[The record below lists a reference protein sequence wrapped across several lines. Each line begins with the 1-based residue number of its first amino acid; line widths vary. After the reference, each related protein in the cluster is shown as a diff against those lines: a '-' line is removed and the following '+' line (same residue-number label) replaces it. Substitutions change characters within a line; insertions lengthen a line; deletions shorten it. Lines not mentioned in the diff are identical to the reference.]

1 MPLLKTDAPALNN
14 IDSWI
19 NSAPIDLEE
28 GTHLLYF
35 WNYSCNCCR
44 QRIKLF
50 QQINQQYSEIKVI
63 GIHTPEFVFEQVEGN
78 LRNAVDRMNIEH
90 TIAHDIQ
97 GETSENYDM
106 AYSNQAVI
114 VDKGS
119 IVHQQTNRMEG
130 ERLVEKVSEILETE
144 KEVDISEL
152 DQDIPPQQFFGYS
165 RTLGLNQEGNY
176 PGKKNYRLPK
186 NRKKE
191 ETYLKGTWEQ
201 TEYFIEA
208 GDNSE
213 LWFNFESSEV
223 SLVID
228 PNDSIRDIEV
238 LINGEP
244 VSEEDAG
251 EDLRV
256 EDGRSYLR
264 SKHPDIY
271 TVFDSDFQA
280 NEITLIPDKKTRFY
294 ALSFR

>member
-1 MPLLKTDAPALNN
+1 MPLLKTNAPALND
-14 IDSWI
+14 IDRWI
-19 NSAPIDLEE
+19 NSTPIDLEE

-50 QQINQQYSEIKVI
+50 QQINQRYSEIKVI
-63 GIHTPEFVFEQVEGN
+63 GVHTPKFAFEQDEGN

-90 TIAHDIQ
+90 VIAHDIQ
-97 GETSENYDM
+97 GETSDTYDM
-106 AYSNQAVI
+106 AYSNQALI
-114 VDKGS
+114 IDEGS
-119 IVHQQTNRMEG
+119 IVHQQTQGMES
-130 ERLVEKVSEILETE
+130 ERLIEKVMNVLETE
-144 KEVDISEL
+144 KEADISEL
-152 DQDIPPQQFFGYS
+152 DQDAPPQEFFGYS
-165 RTLGLNQEGNY
+165 RTAGLNQKGNY
-176 PGKKNYRLPK
+176 PGEKNYQLPK
-186 NRKKE
+186 NRKKGE
-191 ETYLKGTWEQ
+191 PYLKGTWKQ
-201 TEYFIEA
+201 TEHFIEA
-208 GDNSE
+208 REGSE
-213 LWFNFESSEV
+213 LWVSFESSEV

-256 EDGRSYLR
+256 EEGRSYIR
-264 SKHPDIY
+264 PKNPDIY
-271 TVFDSDFQA
+271 TVFDSDTQI

>member
-19 NSAPIDLEE
+19 NSGPIDLEE
-28 GTHLLYF
+28 GVHLLYF

-50 QQINQQYSEIKVI
+50 RQINQQYSEIKVI
-63 GIHTPEFVFEQVEGN
+63 GIHTPKFAFEQNERN
-78 LRNAVDRMNIEH
+78 LRKAVEKMDIEH
-90 TIAHDIQ
+90 AIAHDIQ
-97 GETSENYDM
+97 RKVFDNYDM

-114 VDKGS
+114 VDEGS
-119 IVHQQTNRMEG
+119 IVHQHTHKMENQ
-130 ERLVEKVSEILETE
+130 RLVEKVSEILETE
-144 KEVDISEL
+144 NELDTSEL
-152 DQDIPPQQFFGYS
+152 DRDVPPQEFFGYL
-165 RTLGLNQEGNY
+165 RTSGLNQEDNY
-176 PGKKNYRLPK
+176 PGEKTYQLPE

-191 ETYLKGTWEQ
+191 ETYLKGVWNQ
-201 TEYFIEA
+201 TEHYIEA

-251 EDLRV
+251 GDLRV

-264 SKHPDIY
+264 SKRPDIY
-271 TVFDSDFQA
+271 TVFDSESRI
-280 NEITLIPDKKTRFY
+280 NEVTLIPDKKTRLY